1 MLDMGTADA
10 ETALRGWKRRIDSDN
25 AERDGL
31 IRAAHEAGVN
41 IRRISQLSGVSRTT
55 VYKILDLDRQLP
67 STRSQA
73 DDEGRRTT

>member
-1 MLDMGTADA
+1 MATAEA
-10 ETALRGWKRRIDSDN
+10 EAALADWKRRVETAN

-55 VYKILDLDRQLP
+55 VYKILGLDEDRAP
-67 STRSQA
+67 PT
-73 DDEGRRTT
+73 